1 MATAGD
7 VVGGGDCCLLRE
19 PETADGGR
27 GARSHALGVKQYMT
41 SKNRESWEI
50 NSYILNMGEILV
62 MYGGQANIAH
72 PNTLRGHP

>member
-1 MATAGD
+1 M
-7 VVGGGDCCLLRE
+7 VVVIVASSVNRRLPMVVVVAVVMLW
-19 PETADGGR
+19 
-27 GARSHALGVKQYMT
+27 GVKQYMT

>member
-27 GARSHALGVKQYMT
+27 GGRSHALGANNIMT
-41 SKNRESWEI
+41 ST
-50 NSYILNMGEILV
+50 NSKQG
-62 MYGGQANIAH
+62 
-72 PNTLRGHP
+72 